1 MAKRLYVD
9 GVNCSRLILDTLVT
23 STLSTLRST
32 LNRKL
37 SYVLVKED
45 NSNYSIT
52 GAADWAVF
60 EEGEL
65 ARFYRGRGA
74 GNPPQ
79 SDFAVVWMTIVLYM
93 CWYFDCAKDG

>member
-52 GAADWAVF
+52 GAADSAVF
-60 EEGEL
+60 EEGEHFTEAEERVIL
-65 ARFYRGRGA
+65 RSPTSPLFG
-74 GNPPQ
+74 
-79 SDFAVVWMTIVLYM
+79 
-93 CWYFDCAKDG
+93 